1 MGLIAGR
8 LAVAQCG
15 RITDIHFMWN
25 EPYLETC
32 CRSALHRLSLS
43 GRHGR
48 PHGLK
53 DEPCLERLTRK
64 GLACVGEDSRFHI
77 TQDGEVRHRSEVL
90 KQK

>member
-1 MGLIAGR
+1 MGLIAAR

-15 RITDIHFMWN
+15 RITDIQPMWN

-32 CRSALHRLSLS
+32 CRSALHRLRLS
-43 GRHGR
+43 GKHGR

-64 GLACVGEDSRFHI
+64 GLACVGEDDRFHI
-77 TQDGEVRHRSEVL
+77 TQDGEARHRSEVL
-90 KQK
+90 KQT